1 MNYFDLHC
9 DTVTAMA
16 DRKADCAIA
25 LSKIGAFERYTQ
37 AFAIW
42 INDGVSPDIAFQKAG
57 EYFTYFK
64 EHILSS
70 KSRVFT
76 PFLTLEN
83 AVSFGDS
90 LDNITVWKKRGVRA
104 ATLTWNGAN
113 ALGYGASFPD
123 AGGLT
128 EFGKDALSE
137 MNCLGILADVSHLNS
152 NGFYD
157 CISLSKAP
165 VIATHSN
172 CAALCPH
179 KRNLDDEQLRA
190 LFSVG
195 GLLGICYYPPFLGK
209 GDVFELIYEHIYH
222 ALELGGENLVCFGSD
237 FDGAIMDGKL
247 SALQDVKKLRSYIAR
262 NGFDNELLDK
272 LFFCNAQNFFNQF

>member
-16 DRKADCAIA
+16 DGKADCAIA
-25 LSKIGAFERYTQ
+25 LNNSGVFERYTQ

-42 INDGVSPDIAFQKAG
+42 INDSVSSDIAFQKAG
-57 EYFTYFK
+57 EYYTYFK
-64 EHILSS
+64 EHILCS
-70 KSRVFT
+70 KNRSFA

-83 AVSFGDS
+83 AISFGNS
-90 LDNITVWKKRGVRA
+90 LDNITTWKKRGVRA
-104 ATLTWNGAN
+104 VTLTWNGAN
-113 ALGYGASFPD
+113 ALGYGSSFPD

-128 EFGKDALSE
+128 EYGKEALSE
-137 MNCLGILADVSHLNS
+137 MNRLGIVADVSHLNRS
-152 NGFYD
+152 GFYD

-179 KRNLDDEQLRA
+179 TRNLDDEQLRA

-195 GLLGICYYPPFLGK
+195 GLLGICYYPLFLGN
-209 GDVFELIYEHIYH
+209 GNVFELIYEHIYH

-237 FDGAIMDGKL
+237 FDGAKMDSSL
-247 SALQDVKKLRSYIAR
+247 NSLQDVKNLRAFLGR
-262 NGFDNELLDK
+262 KGFDDALLDK
-272 LFFCNAQNFFNQF
+272 LFFCNAQNFFNLI

>member
-16 DRKADCAIA
+16 DGKADCAVA
-25 LSKIGAFERYTQ
+25 LNNSGVFERYTQ

-42 INDGVSPDIAFQKAG
+42 INDSVSPDIAFQKAG
-57 EYFTYFK
+57 EYYTYFK
-64 EHILSS
+64 EHILCS
-70 KSRVFT
+70 KNRSFA

-83 AVSFGDS
+83 AISFGNS
-90 LDNITVWKKRGVRA
+90 LDNITTWKKRGVRA
-104 ATLTWNGAN
+104 VTLTWNGAN
-113 ALGYGASFPD
+113 ALGYGSSFPD
-123 AGGLT
+123 AVGLT
-128 EFGKDALSE
+128 EYGKEALSE
-137 MNCLGILADVSHLNS
+137 MNRLGIVADISHLNRS
-152 NGFYD
+152 GFYD

-179 KRNLDDEQLRA
+179 TRNLDDEQLRA

-195 GLLGICYYPPFLGK
+195 GLLGICYYPLFLGK

-222 ALELGGENLVCFGSD
+222 ALELGGENLVCFGGD
-237 FDGAIMDGKL
+237 FDGAKMDSSL
-247 SALQDVKKLRSYIAR
+247 NSLQDVKNLRAFLGR
-262 NGFDNELLDK
+262 KGFDDALLDK
-272 LFFCNAQNFFNQF
+272 LFFCNAQNFFNLI